1 MALKDRIQ
9 DDMKT
14 ALRAKDKQRLGAI
27 RLMVAAVKQREIDER
42 IDLNDAQTLVVLEKM
57 LKQRRESLAQYQ
69 SAGRE
74 DLAAQEAFE
83 IALIQEY
90 LPTPLDPSALDA
102 LIAQAITASGAQSMR
117 DMGKVMAL
125 VKEQAQGRA
134 DLAAVSARI
143 KSQLGA

>member
-102 LIAQAITASGAQSMR
+102 LIAQAITTSGAQSIR

-134 DLAAVSARI
+134 DLAAVSAQI

>member
-102 LIAQAITASGAQSMR
+102 LIAQAITTSGAQSMR